1 VATIHIISE
10 VSSAQ
15 SVAIQTREFASTTGL
30 NDRSSDIQQKAFLLV
45 SLGKP
50 HIMSTEI
57 AVIAGSSIAGVI
69 SAVFLGKLFRIR
81 SNNKKRARSSSSSI
95 SSIRA
100 ELLSLLFEKNLT
112 AEAITR
118 VYEAARDGRIDRFER
133 DKLLLKYKQQL
144 DSLNQ
149 KVAYLQPVADFSD
162 LKELRNNLVY
172 FLEDKISALDKKLL
186 ELSKSNPPS
195 KDDIDT
201 KAKKILAE
209 TSKMQQSVTPIEQKM
224 FKADEQSIEQLHEE
238 IVQALQHLEQVEIDK
253 DQQV

>member
-1 VATIHIISE
+1 
-10 VSSAQ
+10 
-15 SVAIQTREFASTTGL
+15 
-30 NDRSSDIQQKAFLLV
+30 
-45 SLGKP
+45 
-50 HIMSTEI
+50 MSTEI

-69 SAVFLGKLFRIR
+69 SAVFLGNLFRVR
-81 SNNKKRARSSSSSI
+81 SDNKKRARSSSSSSSI
-95 SSIRA
+95 ASIRA

-162 LKELRNNLVY
+162 LKELRNNLVH
-172 FLEDKISALDKKLL
+172 FLENRVSALDKKLL

-195 KDDIDT
+195 QEDIDS

-209 TSKMQQSVTPIEQKM
+209 TSKMRQSVTPIEQKM
-224 FKADEQSIEQLHEE
+224 FKADEQSIEQLHKE

-253 DQQV
+253 D

>member
-1 VATIHIISE
+1 
-10 VSSAQ
+10 
-15 SVAIQTREFASTTGL
+15 
-30 NDRSSDIQQKAFLLV
+30 
-45 SLGKP
+45 
-50 HIMSTEI
+50 MSTEI

-69 SAVFLGKLFRIR
+69 SAVFLGNLFRIR
-81 SNNKKRARSSSSSI
+81 SNNKKHARSSSSSSSSI
-95 SSIRA
+95 ASIRA

-149 KVAYLQPVADFSD
+149 KVAYLQPVADLSD

-172 FLEDKISALDKKLL
+172 FLEDRISTLDKKLL

-195 KDDIDT
+195 QDGIDA
-201 KAKKILAE
+201 KAKKILDE
-209 TSKMQQSVTPIEQKM
+209 TSKMQQSATPIEQKM
-224 FKADEQSIEQLHEE
+224 FKTDEQSIEQLHKE

-253 DQQV
+253 D

>member
-1 VATIHIISE
+1 
-10 VSSAQ
+10 
-15 SVAIQTREFASTTGL
+15 
-30 NDRSSDIQQKAFLLV
+30 
-45 SLGKP
+45 
-50 HIMSTEI
+50 MSTEI

-69 SAVFLGKLFRIR
+69 SAVFLGNLFRVR
-81 SNNKKRARSSSSSI
+81 SDNKKRARSSSSSSI
-95 SSIRA
+95 VSIRA

-162 LKELRNNLVY
+162 LKELRNNLVH
-172 FLEDKISALDKKLL
+172 FLENRVSALDKKLL

-195 KDDIDT
+195 QEDIDS

-209 TSKMQQSVTPIEQKM
+209 TSKMRQSVTPIEQKM
-224 FKADEQSIEQLHEE
+224 FKADEQSIEQLHKE

-253 DQQV
+253 D

>member
-1 VATIHIISE
+1 
-10 VSSAQ
+10 
-15 SVAIQTREFASTTGL
+15 
-30 NDRSSDIQQKAFLLV
+30 
-45 SLGKP
+45 
-50 HIMSTEI
+50 MSTEI

-69 SAVFLGKLFRIR
+69 SAVFLGNLFRVR
-81 SNNKKRARSSSSSI
+81 SDNKKHARSSSSSSI
-95 SSIRA
+95 ASIRA

-162 LKELRNNLVY
+162 LKELRNNLVH
-172 FLEDKISALDKKLL
+172 FLENRVSALDKKLL

-195 KDDIDT
+195 QDDIDSN
-201 KAKKILAE
+201 AKKILAE
-209 TSKMQQSVTPIEQKM
+209 TSKMRQSVTPIEQKM
-224 FKADEQSIEQLHEE
+224 FKADEQSIEQLHKE

-253 DQQV
+253 D

>member
-1 VATIHIISE
+1 M
-10 VSSAQ
+10 
-15 SVAIQTREFASTTGL
+15 L
-30 NDRSSDIQQKAFLLV
+30 
-45 SLGKP
+45 
-50 HIMSTEI
+50 TEI
-57 AVIAGSSIAGVI
+57 AVIAGSSIVGVI
-69 SAVFLGKLFRIR
+69 SAVFLEKLFRFR
-81 SNNKKRARSSSSSI
+81 SSNKKHAQSSSSSVA
-95 SSIRA
+95 SIRA

-162 LKELRNNLVY
+162 LKELRNNLVCL
-172 FLEDKISALDKKLL
+172 LEDRISALDKKIL

-195 KDDIDT
+195 QDDIDP
-201 KAKKILAE
+201 KVKKILVE
-209 TSKMQQSVTPIEQKM
+209 TSKMQQSVSPIEQKM
-224 FKADEQSIEQLHEE
+224 FKADEQSIEQLHKE

-253 DQQV
+253 D

>member
-1 VATIHIISE
+1 
-10 VSSAQ
+10 
-15 SVAIQTREFASTTGL
+15 
-30 NDRSSDIQQKAFLLV
+30 
-45 SLGKP
+45 
-50 HIMSTEI
+50 MSTEI
-57 AVIAGSSIAGVI
+57 AVIAGSSFAGVI

-81 SNNKKRARSSSSSI
+81 GNNKQHARSSSSSI
-95 SSIRA
+95 ASIRA

-118 VYEAARDGRIDRFER
+118 VYEAAQDGRIDRFER

-149 KVAYLQPVADFSD
+149 KIAYLQPVADFSN

-172 FLEDKISALDKKLL
+172 FLEDRISALDKKLL

-195 KDDIDT
+195 QDDIDA

-224 FKADEQSIEQLHEE
+224 FKADEQSIEQLHKD

-253 DQQV
+253 D

>member
-1 VATIHIISE
+1 
-10 VSSAQ
+10 
-15 SVAIQTREFASTTGL
+15 
-30 NDRSSDIQQKAFLLV
+30 
-45 SLGKP
+45 
-50 HIMSTEI
+50 MSTEI

-69 SAVFLGKLFRIR
+69 SAVFLGNLFRVR
-81 SNNKKRARSSSSSI
+81 SDSKKHARSSSSSSI
-95 SSIRA
+95 ASIRA

-162 LKELRNNLVY
+162 LKELRNNLVH
-172 FLEDKISALDKKLL
+172 FLENRVSALDKKLL

-195 KDDIDT
+195 QDDIDS

-209 TSKMQQSVTPIEQKM
+209 TSKMRQSVTPIEQKM
-224 FKADEQSIEQLHEE
+224 FKADEQSIEQLHKE

-253 DQQV
+253 D

>member
-1 VATIHIISE
+1 
-10 VSSAQ
+10 
-15 SVAIQTREFASTTGL
+15 
-30 NDRSSDIQQKAFLLV
+30 
-45 SLGKP
+45 
-50 HIMSTEI
+50 MSTEI

-69 SAVFLGKLFRIR
+69 SAVFLGNLFRVR
-81 SNNKKRARSSSSSI
+81 SDNKKHARSSSSSSI
-95 SSIRA
+95 TSIRA

-162 LKELRNNLVY
+162 LKELRNNLVH
-172 FLEDKISALDKKLL
+172 FLENRVSALDKKLL

-195 KDDIDT
+195 QDDIDS

-224 FKADEQSIEQLHEE
+224 FKADEQSIEQLHKE

-253 DQQV
+253 D

>member
-1 VATIHIISE
+1 
-10 VSSAQ
+10 
-15 SVAIQTREFASTTGL
+15 
-30 NDRSSDIQQKAFLLV
+30 
-45 SLGKP
+45 
-50 HIMSTEI
+50 MSTEI
-57 AVIAGSSIAGVI
+57 AVIAGSSVAGVM

-81 SNNKKRARSSSSSI
+81 SNNEKYARSSSSSI
-95 SSIRA
+95 ASIRA

-149 KVAYLQPVADFSD
+149 KIAYLQPVSDFSD

-172 FLEDKISALDKKLL
+172 FLEDRISALDKKLL

-195 KDDIDT
+195 QDDIDT
-201 KAKKILAE
+201 KVKKILAE
-209 TSKMQQSVTPIEQKM
+209 TSNMQQQSVTPIEQKM
-224 FKADEQSIEQLHEE
+224 FKAEEQSIEQLHKE

-253 DQQV
+253 D

>member
-1 VATIHIISE
+1 
-10 VSSAQ
+10 
-15 SVAIQTREFASTTGL
+15 
-30 NDRSSDIQQKAFLLV
+30 
-45 SLGKP
+45 
-50 HIMSTEI
+50 MSTEI

-69 SAVFLGKLFRIR
+69 SAVFLGNLFRVR
-81 SNNKKRARSSSSSI
+81 SNNKKHARSSSSS
-95 SSIRA
+95 SSIASIRP

-172 FLEDKISALDKKLL
+172 FLEDRISVLDKKLL

-195 KDDIDT
+195 QDDIDA

-224 FKADEQSIEQLHEE
+224 FKADEQSIEQLHKE

-253 DQQV
+253 D